1 MYVTHTSKSHVCDTY
16 FLQIITRTLVT
27 LVLDASN
34 SVLNKS
40 LIKMQP
46 DATTILSSCY
56 TVLIA

>member
-1 MYVTHTSKSHVCDTY
+1 MYVTHTSQFHVCHTY

-40 LIKMQP
+40 LIKMQL